1 MFTFTNIPLFNSK
14 CNKMKSKPLFKAL
27 CACFC
32 LIFITTSCET
42 EDILPALELSVSDT
56 NLSEATG
63 TITVTATLNSAAT
76 QQLVI
81 PLSISGTATQ
91 SSDYSV
97 SASEIIIN
105 KGSDSGNIMF
115 TGLQDDSVE
124 GVETL
129 IVSVQNVQN
138 ILILS
143 SLELEISVLDDDS
156 DSDNDGVLDANDLCP
171 NEAGVIE
178 NNGCPW
184 LGFLINEVHYDPA
197 GDIFGD
203 ANGDGVR
210 DANGDEFIEFFNSG
224 PELDL
229 SGYTISDATE
239 LRHTFPAGTILQPN
253 DVLVLFGGGTPIG
266 SFGGALVQ
274 TASEGQINMSNA
286 GDLVTLADA
295 SGNVVLT
302 FDVEPL
308 SNNPNESY
316 TRNPDLTGE
325 FEQHA
330 GIEAANGALFSPGTK
345 LDGTSF

>member
-1 MFTFTNIPLFNSK
+1 
-14 CNKMKSKPLFKAL
+14 MKLISLLKAF

-32 LIFITTSCET
+32 LIFVTTSCET
-42 EDILPALELSVSDT
+42 EDILPALELSASDT
-56 NLSEATG
+56 SLSEANG
-63 TITVTATLNSAAT
+63 TLTVTATLNSDAT
-76 QQLVI
+76 QQLSI

-97 SASEIIIN
+97 SASEITIDN
-105 KGSDSGNIMF
+105 GSDSGIITF
-115 TGLQDDSVE
+115 TGLQDESVE

-129 IVSVQNVQN
+129 VIQLGDVQNV
-138 ILILS
+138 LLLS
-143 SLELEISVLDDDS
+143 STTLTIEVLDDDS
-156 DSDNDGVLDANDLCP
+156 DSDNDGVLDANDECP
-171 NEAGVIE
+171 NEAGEIE

-184 LGFLINEVHYDPA
+184 LGFLINEVNYDPA
-197 GDIFGD
+197 SGDAGD

-210 DANGDEFIEFFNSG
+210 EANEDEFIEFFNSG

-229 SGYTISDATE
+229 SGFTISDASS

-253 DVLVLFGGGTPIG
+253 DVLVLFGGGTPTG

-286 GDLVTLADA
+286 GDLITLADA

-308 SNNPNESY
+308 SNNPKESY
-316 TRNPDLTGE
+316 TRNPDLSGE
-325 FEQHA
+325 FVQHA